1 MLLQHGGLPTGYAS
15 SPGCTN
21 PQNLAVHLLCEAQ
34 GTSWTKQVGAM
45 WGSSICG
52 GVRKAEEGDA
62 PSARKVS
69 SICGGVRKAEEGDAP
84 AALISFAL
92 FYSLSQA
99 SAGSEF
105 V

>member
-1 MLLQHGGLPTGYAS
+1 
-15 SPGCTN
+15 
-21 PQNLAVHLLCEAQ
+21 
-34 GTSWTKQVGAM
+34 M

>member
-1 MLLQHGGLPTGYAS
+1 M
-15 SPGCTN
+15 
-21 PQNLAVHLLCEAQ
+21 
-34 GTSWTKQVGAM
+34 
-45 WGSSICG
+45 
-52 GVRKAEEGDA
+52 RKAEEGDA